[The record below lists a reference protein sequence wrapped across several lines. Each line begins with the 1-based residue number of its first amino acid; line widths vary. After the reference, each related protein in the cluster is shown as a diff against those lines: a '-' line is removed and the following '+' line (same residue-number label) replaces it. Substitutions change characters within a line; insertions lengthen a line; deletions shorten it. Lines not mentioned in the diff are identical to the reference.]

1 MKLMISSRS
10 VLVTGLAVACGLLL
24 AYSIVG
30 AQERSYPLLGKT
42 APGFSLDLAG
52 GGKMS
57 LADHKGKDIVVLDFW
72 ATWCP
77 PCRMLM
83 PIMVEVT
90 DKYKSKGVVFYG
102 VDIRESPE
110 AIKAFQEKTALKFT
124 AALDKDGKVST
135 DYGVDSIPMSVIID
149 KEGVIQAVHIGL
161 AQDVRE
167 RITKELDTLV
177 AGKSLIAPQKAPEP
191 KKPEEKKPPEKK

>member
-1 MKLMISSRS
+1 MISSRS
-10 VLVTGLAVACGLLL
+10 VQFTSLAVACGLLL

-30 AQERSYPLLGKT
+30 AQEPPYPLLGKA
-42 APGFSLDLAG
+42 APGFSLDLVV

-57 LADHKGKDIVVLDFW
+57 LAGHKGKDIVVLDFW

-77 PCRMLM
+77 PCKMLM

-90 DKYKSKGVVFYG
+90 DKYKSKGVVFYAVNVG
-102 VDIRESPE
+102 ESPE

-124 AALDKDGKVST
+124 AALDKDGKVSN
-135 DYGVDSIPMSVIID
+135 DYGVDGIPMSVIID
-149 KEGVIQAVHIGL
+149 KEGVIQAAHVGL
-161 AQDVRE
+161 AQDFQE

-177 AGKSLIAPQKAPEP
+177 AGKSLIAPE
-191 KKPEEKKPPEKK
+191 KKPEEKKQPEKK

>member
-1 MKLMISSRS
+1 MISSRS

-30 AQERSYPLLGKT
+30 AQEPSYPLLGKA

-52 GGKMS
+52 GGKMN

-77 PCRMLM
+77 PCRTLM
-83 PIMVEVT
+83 PIMVDVT
-90 DKYKSKGVVFYG
+90 DKYKSKGVVFYA
-102 VDIRESPE
+102 VDIHESPE

-124 AALDKDGKVST
+124 VALDTDGKVSN
-135 DYGVDSIPMSVIID
+135 DYAVDSIPMTVIID
-149 KEGVIQAVHIGL
+149 KEGVIKAAHIGL
-161 AQDVRE
+161 APDARE
-167 RITKELDTLV
+167 RVTKELDTLV
-177 AGKSLIAPQKAPEP
+177 AGKSLIAPER
-191 KKPEEKKPPEKK
+191 KPEEKKQPEKK